1 MQSKVDSMKKD
12 RTVYN
17 RGEMW
22 FMKWKAVPKNVLGEF
37 QDSREDP
44 VQVYRLLKLAIVDEP
59 EKADHDKIL
68 KLIKR
73 YHDALPENSDYA
85 VPKAYFTMRMA
96 ELQAMSKKDNYTRQE
111 LLRISATCLSPEDA
125 SMADHKMNRQNRE
138 LKEYAEFKIQQ
149 AVKNNLKKT
158 SLKPED
164 QWIDNPHNRKRQFV
178 HNLVVEN
185 KPLPKAM
192 IRNDGTPSRGYGR
205 GRGRGRGRGQQRFSK
220 SFGGG
225 STFRQESQDFNRQRG
240 GGRGGNRGRGR
251 GGRAP
256 RAAPVAEAGKENV
269 KPSECEFN
277 VSMKPSKIPKYDISK
292 IPEKLDHFGEVCEE
306 INQQLQDQL
315 IDRNMQIAS
324 D

>member
-1 MQSKVDSMKKD
+1 MQAKVDSMKKD

-22 FMKWKAVPKNVLGEF
+22 FMKWKAAPKSVLGKF

-44 VQVYRLLKLAIVDEP
+44 VQVYRLLKLAIVDES
-59 EKADHDKIL
+59 EKADHDKIV

-73 YHDALPENSDYA
+73 YHDALPEDSDMA
-85 VPKAYFTMRMA
+85 VPKAYFTMRLA

-138 LKEYAEFKIQQ
+138 LKEYAESKIQQ
-149 AVKNNLKKT
+149 AVKNNLRKT
-158 SLKPED
+158 TVRPED
-164 QWIDNPHNRKRQFV
+164 QWIDNPNNRKRQFV

-205 GRGRGRGRGQQRFSK
+205 GRGRGRGRGQNQRFNK
-220 SFGGG
+220 TFGGH
-225 STFRQESQDFNRQRG
+225 STFRQENQDYNRRG
-240 GGRGGNRGRGR
+240 SGRGGNRGRGR

-256 RAAPVAEAGKENV
+256 RAAAAAESGKENV
-269 KPSECEFN
+269 EPIKCESK
-277 VSMKPSKIPKYDISK
+277 VSSKPSKIPKYDISK
-292 IPEKLDHFGEVCEE
+292 IPERLDHFGEVCDE
-306 INQQLQDQL
+306 INKQLQDQL
-315 IDRNMQIAS
+315 IDRNIEIES
-324 D
+324 N